1 MASPFPG
8 MDPYLEGSE
17 WTSVH
22 TELSS
27 EIARQ
32 LSPRL
37 RPKYVAR
44 TVRRFLAE
52 ADIYPDVG
60 VQESGQS
67 GSLRESAP
75 AWNAPPLQLATLIS
89 PREPQVTIEI
99 RDVARRELVT
109 AIELLS
115 PSNKRGEG
123 FQEYVDKRSRL
134 LRSTA
139 HLLEIDL
146 LRRGSRVPMA
156 APLPVA
162 SYFVILSRVHRR
174 PIVEVWPV
182 PLQAVLPVVPVPLM
196 DGDPD
201 VSLDLQAA
209 LNTVYD
215 ALNYDLSVD
224 YTRPPEVP
232 LSAAEAE
239 WAAGV
244 TNG

>member
-1 MASPFPG
+1 

-44 TVRRFLAE
+44 TVRRFLAD
-52 ADIYPDVG
+52 ADIYPDVS
-60 VQESGQS
+60 VQEATHPDA
-67 GSLRESAP
+67 LHESAP
-75 AWNAPPLQLATLIS
+75 TWNAPPLQLATVIS
-89 PREPQVTIEI
+89 PWEPQVTIEI

-109 AIELLS
+109 AIEVLS

-123 FQEYVDKRSRL
+123 FQEYVDKRSRVL
-134 LRSTA
+134 HSSA

-156 APLPVA
+156 APLPAA
-162 SYFVILSRVHRR
+162 SYFVILSRVVRR

-182 PLQAVLPVVPVPLM
+182 QLQAVLPVVPVPLAA
-196 DGDPD
+196 GDPD

-224 YTRPPEVP
+224 YTRPLEVP

-239 WAAGV
+239 WAAGRLRAASQV
-244 TNG
+244 NT